1 MSEEI
6 KVTETKTE
14 ETAVKTT
21 KKSWFNR
28 IWSAFTG
35 LIVGVAAM
43 FGVDQAR
50 ITDIKEDVEEI
61 GTKAEAVQ
69 VALQEK
75 KYDEAIAGIKDVV
88 TSAKEVASSVKEVKD
103 EVQLKFN
110 EYKSEYM
117 KIKTAVES
125 KNYTEAHNLAVSLAA
140 KLTTE
145 FPGDKLT
152 GVPKAAYDLL
162 NTFMKDLDE
171 KKYDNL
177 VELVTKIGKLFT
189 EDKVDKVVDE
199 AKAEVTTTVET
210 VEKTVESTTIQD

>member
-6 KVTETKTE
+6 KVTEIKTE

-43 FGVDQAR
+43 FGVDQTR
-50 ITDIKEDVEEI
+50 ITDIKEDVKEI
-61 GTKAEAVQ
+61 STKAEAVQ

-88 TSAKEVASSVKEVKD
+88 TSAKEIASSVKEIKD

-117 KIKTAVES
+117 KIKAAVES
-125 KNYTEAHNLAVSLAA
+125 KNYTEAHTLAVSFAA
-140 KLTTE
+140 KLTTD
-145 FPGDKLT
+145 FPDDKLT
-152 GVPKAAYDLL
+152 GVPKTAYVLL

-189 EDKVDKVVDE
+189 EDKVDKVADE
-199 AKAEVTTTVET
+199 TTKNVTEVVE
-210 VEKTVESTTIQD
+210 EAVESTTTQD